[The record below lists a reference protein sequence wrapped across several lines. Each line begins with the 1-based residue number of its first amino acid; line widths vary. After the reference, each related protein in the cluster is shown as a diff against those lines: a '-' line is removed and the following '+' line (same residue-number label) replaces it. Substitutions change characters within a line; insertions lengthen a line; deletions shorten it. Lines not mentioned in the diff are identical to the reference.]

1 MKSAVF
7 ALGFMILCAMGPL
20 MARAQTTPGDIIY
33 VLYGLQIC
41 RGEYALCEASTCT
54 PDGKTIEVN
63 VAGGGKAS
71 FPEASCTCPVFDGP
85 AIADLNGG
93 NMRGSCE
100 RPGKGQVW
108 SLYWPR
114 KNVPQAINNWSRKPA
129 EAAVQKQICSS
140 NDGVGASFAN
150 CFSFACTVDKKR
162 TNGVKTATCLCPLG
176 ENLDGQPVAPNTAV
190 LTPAG
195 QCNPDICSQHPVGA
209 PYAPANGS
217 ANQCLASSADSG
229 LDAMMLGR

>member
-1 MKSAVF
+1 PS
-7 ALGFMILCAMGPL
+7 

-33 VLYGLQIC
+33 VLYGLKIC

-63 VAGGGKAS
+63 VA
-71 FPEASCTCPVFDGP
+71 
-85 AIADLNGG
+85 
-93 NMRGSCE
+93 
-100 RPGKGQVW
+100 GKGQVW

-129 EAAVQKQICSS
+129 EAAVQKHICSS
-140 NDGVGASFAN
+140 NDGVGASFDN

-190 LTPAG
+190 LT
-195 QCNPDICSQHPVGA
+195 
-209 PYAPANGS
+209 
-217 ANQCLASSADSG
+217 
-229 LDAMMLGR
+229 